1 MPGVKVLL
9 ALGTLL
15 PDVSLGRPVVD
26 AFASS
31 TSAPTA
37 NIKNGTVVGSSN
49 LALKAEAFLGIP
61 YATAPVGIRKRSL
74 QSSIQD
80 RPLLTKPHFSL
91 LTV

>member
-1 MPGVKVLL
+1 MPRVKALL
-9 ALGTLL
+9 ALGALLADVTLA
-15 PDVSLGRPVVD
+15 RPVVD

-61 YATAPVGIRKRSL
+61 YASAPVSRPKRSCGTAY
-74 QSSIQD
+74 
-80 RPLLTKPHFSL
+80 RTGK
-91 LTV
+91 